1 MNTAERAQ
9 TIIRILKDPKQTE
22 GMSIKSI
29 ICEVILSAQ
38 FAAVQECIKEVYNT
52 KATKKD
58 TMMKYR
64 NKIIKNI
71 STVKSREV

>member
-9 TIIRILKDPKQTE
+9 TIIKILKDSKQTE
-22 GMSIKSI
+22 GASIKQI

-38 FAAVQECIKEVYNT
+38 FAAVEECIKEVYNT
-52 KATKKD
+52 KQTKKD
-58 TMMKYR
+58 TIMKYR
-64 NKIIKNI
+64 NKAIKNI